1 MCSDLL
7 EGDIPTIIQVC
18 ELQDK
23 VDNLQEK
30 LGDIHLNISNS
41 HYYLSE
47 EIKEIKKDIELIKE
61 NVTILF
67 KNDKILQNKII
78 ELEKNIKNKIIYS
91 TEIIISTVESIRYA
105 GTHEYQGEEIDCYLV
120 KLEEYNSFFYL
131 YGKYNNFPKI
141 GMNISHK
148 FNGEKIVEWK
158 KLN

>member
-47 EIKEIKKDIELIKE
+47 EIKEIKKDIS
-61 NVTILF
+61 TLF
-67 KNDKILQNKII
+67 KNDKILQNRII

-131 YGKYNNFPKI
+131 YGKYNNFPKV